1 MEVHIHILELGQQGH
16 YLTVCLHRLSSTEL
30 TCKWEHIGGF

>member
-16 YLTVCLHRLSSTEL
+16 YLTVCLHRLSFTEL